1 MRRERKKDFFFSLTI
16 TSTPRRPL
24 DLEKKRGGGVID
36 ADGRPIALIDRNFSG
51 FGKELFTDAGRY
63 AVHFGES
70 SKQDAAAAVRR
81 TIEAAHPEA
90 KPAAIEASVE
100 KALVATSPSASS
112 SNLVATST
120 GGVLALARPLE
131 VDERLAALAA
141 AIAIDFDYFSRHSS
155 AGGGMMPFM
164 LPMPVPSVPAPVEP
178 PPVGAVGGAEGGE
191 AGGGEGAAAAGGGS
205 GGGSGFGG
213 EEPLERDLGG
223 GEVPPPLGQE
233 DSDFN
238 ESDDFGSLGGGG
250 NDDDGG
256 GGGDSGWSWDD
267 GGGDGEGGGAAGGLF
282 DLLRDIF
289 HQD

>member
-1 MRRERKKDFFFSLTI
+1 MPFFDPRKQQKRKKNG
-16 TSTPRRPL
+16 
-24 DLEKKRGGGVID
+24 KKNSD
-36 ADGRPIALIDRNFSG
+36 AEGRPIALIDRNFSG

-70 SKQDAAAAVRR
+70 SKNEAAAAVRR

-100 KALVATSPSASS
+100 KALVTTSNSPSSSSS

-164 LPMPVPSVPAPVEP
+164 LPMPIPSVPAPVEP
-178 PPVGAVGGAEGGE
+178 PPVGGVGGAEGGDGGE
-191 AGGGEGAAAAGGGS
+191 AGGAVGGEAGGAGGAAGGGGGEGG
-205 GGGSGFGG
+205 
-213 EEPLERDLGG
+213 EPLERDLGS
-223 GEVPPPLGQE
+223 EEAPPSSWDQ
-233 DSDFN
+233 DDDFFGNDNNNSN
-238 ESDDFGSLGGGG
+238 ESDDFGSFGGE
-250 NDDDGG
+250 NDDS
-256 GGGDSGWSWDD
+256 GDSGWGWDD
-267 GGGDGEGGGAAGGLF
+267 SSGGDGGEGGGAAGGLF